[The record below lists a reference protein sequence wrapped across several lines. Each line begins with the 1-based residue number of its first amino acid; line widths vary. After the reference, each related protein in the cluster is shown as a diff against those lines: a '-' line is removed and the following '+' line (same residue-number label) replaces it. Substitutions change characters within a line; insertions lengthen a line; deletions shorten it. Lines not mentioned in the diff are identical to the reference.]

1 VKASPAGTI
10 SPDTG
15 LAAVETQ
22 SRRAGS
28 GDPTST
34 DTGRSHIETQPADAG
49 SVEPSTPSDP
59 TPRPTPTSVSDREAY
74 LVLRV
79 MADSLADA
87 MDHRIALTNRLRSGQ
102 TDPGITADIV
112 ANLDNTERL
121 LRKSMVKAFRRASPE
136 LSQWAK
142 DTVGIGEETVAR
154 LLGRIGH
161 PVIAQPYHWE
171 GEGDSRTL
179 VADPPFERT
188 VSQLWSYC
196 GHGDPARRRRK
207 GMTAEEA
214 FGLGS
219 PDAKKLVYLL
229 SVATM
234 KCAGSTTTPPTTTA
248 MTEPTIAPSLVD
260 PLDPSGHWYVDTHGS
275 NAGGSTSP
283 QPRTGAQPNDPP
295 AGDGTVDAKRAS
307 QPISVARRRSP
318 YRDVYDQRRAH
329 TAERDDWT
337 DGHKNADALRIVGK
351 HILRD
356 MWIVAREAMDDH

>member
-15 LAAVETQ
+15 PRRRETQ
-22 SRRAGS
+22 STIAGS

-34 DTGRSHIETQPADAG
+34 DTGHWTGGHQTTTAG
-49 SVEPSTPSDP
+49 SVEPSTPPDP
-59 TPRPTPTSVSDREAY
+59 EFAATPTVIADREAY

-136 LSQWAK
+136 LSQWAR

-234 KCAGSTTTPPTTTA
+234 KCAGSTTTPPTAIPGPTPIP
-248 MTEPTIAPSLVD
+248 EPPSVD
-260 PLDPSGHWYVDTHGS
+260 PLDPSGHETIDTQS
-275 NAGGSTSP
+275 LSAGGSTSP
-283 QPRTGAQPNDPP
+283 QPIVIPQPTDLA
-295 AGDGTVDAKRAS
+295 AGDGTVDARQVT
-307 QPISVARRRSP
+307 QPTGVARRRSP

>member
-1 VKASPAGTI
+1 M
-10 SPDTG
+10 
-15 LAAVETQ
+15 
-22 SRRAGS
+22 
-28 GDPTST
+28 
-34 DTGRSHIETQPADAG
+34 
-49 SVEPSTPSDP
+49 STPTDGP
-59 TPRPTPTSVSDREAY
+59 DREAY

-136 LSQWAK
+136 LSQWAR

-219 PDAKKLVYLL
+219 PNAKKLVYLL

-234 KCAGSTTTPPTTTA
+234 KCAGSTTTPPTAISAATPIL
-248 MTEPTIAPSLVD
+248 EAPSVD
-260 PLDPSGHWYVDTHGS
+260 LLDPSGHEITDTQS
-275 NAGGSTSP
+275 LSAGGSTSP
-283 QPRTGAQPNDPP
+283 QPIVIPQPTDLA
-295 AGDGTVDAKRAS
+295 AGDGTVDAILGP
-307 QPISVARRRSP
+307 QPIALTRRRSP

-356 MWIVAREAMDDH
+356 MWIVTREAMDDH

>member
-15 LAAVETQ
+15 PRRRETQ
-22 SRRAGS
+22 STIAGS

-34 DTGRSHIETQPADAG
+34 DTGHGAVETQISNAG
-49 SVEPSTPSDP
+49 SVEPSTPPDP
-59 TPRPTPTSVSDREAY
+59 RTMSTPTDGPDREAY

-121 LRKSMVKAFRRASPE
+121 LRKAMVKAFRRASPE
-136 LSQWAK
+136 LSQWAR

-234 KCAGSTTTPPTTTA
+234 KCAGSTTTPPTA
-248 MTEPTIAPSLVD
+248 IPPSTPIPWPPSVD
-260 PLDPSGHWYVDTHGS
+260 PLDPSGQLAADTHTSG
-275 NAGGSTSP
+275 AGGSTSP
-283 QPRTGAQPNDPP
+283 QPIALSQPTTVA
-295 AGDGTVDAKRAS
+295 AGDGTVDAIVGP
-307 QPISVARRRSP
+307 QPSGVARRRSP

-337 DGHKNADALRIVGK
+337 APHKNADALRIVGK

-356 MWIVAREAMDDH
+356 MWIVTREAMDDH

>member
-1 VKASPAGTI
+1 MKASPAGTI

-15 LAAVETQ
+15 RGRHET
-22 SRRAGS
+22 RRTTAGS

-34 DTGRSHIETQPADAG
+34 DTGHGAVETQISNAG
-49 SVEPSTPSDP
+49 SVEPSTPPDP
-59 TPRPTPTSVSDREAY
+59 RAATTIKRVSDREAY

-136 LSQWAK
+136 LSQWAR

-234 KCAGSTTTPPTTTA
+234 KCAGSTTTPPTTTPSP
-248 MTEPTIAPSLVD
+248 EPTIAPSLVD
-260 PLDPSGHWYVDTHGS
+260 PLDPSGQAATDTQKDC
-275 NAGGSTSP
+275 AGGSTSP
-283 QPRTGAQPNDPP
+283 QPIAASQPTAVA
-295 AGDGTVDAKRAS
+295 AGDGTVDAIAGP
-307 QPISVARRRSP
+307 QPIGTTRRRSP

>member
-34 DTGRSHIETQPADAG
+34 DTGHWTGGPQTTTAG
-49 SVEPSTPSDP
+49 SVEPSTPPDP
-59 TPRPTPTSVSDREAY
+59 TPLATPTVYADREAY

-136 LSQWAK
+136 LSQWAR

-234 KCAGSTTTPPTTTA
+234 KCAGSTTTPPTTTPSP
-248 MTEPTIAPSLVD
+248 EPTIAPSLVD
-260 PLDPSGHWYVDTHGS
+260 PLDPSGQAATDTQKDC
-275 NAGGSTSP
+275 AGGSTSP
-283 QPRTGAQPNDPP
+283 QPKALTQPINAS
-295 AGDGTVDAKRAS
+295 AGDGTVDAILGS
-307 QPISVARRRSP
+307 QPNGVARRRSP